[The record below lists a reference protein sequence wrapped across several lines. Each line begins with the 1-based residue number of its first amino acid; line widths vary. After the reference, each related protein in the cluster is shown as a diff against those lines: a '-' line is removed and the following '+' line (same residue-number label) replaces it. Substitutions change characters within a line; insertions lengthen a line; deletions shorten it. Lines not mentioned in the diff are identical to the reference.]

1 MKKIW
6 WIGTG
11 VMGNPM
17 VGHLIHAGHEVYV
30 WNRTKSKTENLVEQW
45 ATYCSSVSEL
55 SQKADIIFTI
65 IWDPQNVR
73 DTYFW
78 NQGIIENATEWSIL
92 VDMTTTE
99 PSLAREIFELS
110 AQKWISSLDAPVSGG
125 DVWAKNGTL
134 SIMVG
139 GTQDTFDT
147 VLPLFDLLWASV
159 THIGEA
165 GTGQS
170 TKMANQVAIA
180 GNMIALCE
188 SLLYAERSG
197 LDLETTIEVFK
208 AGGANNWGMH
218 NLAPR
223 IVNGDFDTYF
233 FVKHFVKDMRIAL
246 EECKKM
252 NLTLPGLSM
261 VHDLYSYMLSYN
273 EWNLWLQALYL
284 SLKRMN
290 NI

>member
-30 WNRTKSKTENLVEQW
+30 WNRTKSKTDNLIKEW

-78 NQGIIENATEWSIL
+78 EEGIIENAAEWSIL

-110 AQKWISSLDAPVSGG
+110 AQKWISSLDAPVSWG
-125 DVWAKNGTL
+125 DVGAKNGTL
-134 SIMVG
+134 SIMVW
-139 GTQDTFDT
+139 GTQDAFDA

-208 AGGANNWGMH
+208 AGWANNWGMH

-223 IVNGDFDTYF
+223 IVNNDFDTYF

-273 EWNLWLQALYL
+273 EGDLWLQALYL